1 MTATWQGHFQMK
13 KQNMKKGYRIERD
26 SLGEKQVPAGAYY
39 GVQTARAVENFPISG
54 VTARPVFIHAT
65 ALIKK
70 AAARANMDC
79 GKLDKRRGRAIVQA
93 AGEVAE
99 GEWHEHFV
107 VDVFQAGAGTSH
119 NMNVNE
125 VVANRAIEI
134 LGGKRGDYSIVHPN
148 DHVNMA
154 QSTND
159 VFPTA
164 MRIAAFFAI
173 ADLMPVLEGL
183 GTALEAKGREFDGII
198 KSGRTHLQDAV
209 PIRLGQEFSAY
220 AAAVNK
226 GCKAIRHEADRLLE
240 LGIGGSAVGTGIN
253 TPPDYQKKI
262 VAHLCKLTG
271 LRLCGSKNLVASMQS
286 MSDFVSL
293 SGSLR
298 MLAVELI
305 RIANDFRLLSSGP
318 TTGLAEIRLPAVQP
332 GSSIMPGKVNPSMA
346 EALNMVGFQVIGN
359 DTVITLSAQAGQ
371 LELNVM
377 MPVINY
383 NLLQSI
389 HLLTHVVRVFT
400 ERCVKGI
407 VADEARCRELAERT
421 LGLATILNPVIGYEA
436 AARIAKESLA
446 SGRSIRDLVIEKGI
460 LSKAG
465 ADKILNP
472 YKMTSPRRATGK
484 PKHGKLGS

>member
-1 MTATWQGHFQMK
+1 MK
-13 KQNMKKGYRIERD
+13 RQKARKGYRVERD
-26 SLGEKQVPAGAYY
+26 SLGEREVPAGAYY

-54 VTARPVFIHAT
+54 VTSRPEFIRAT

-70 AAARANMDC
+70 AAALANMDA
-79 GKLDKRRGRAIVQA
+79 GKLDRRRGRTILQA
-93 AGEVAE
+93 AEEVAE

-125 VVANRAIEI
+125 VLANRAIEI

-148 DHVNMA
+148 DHVNMS

-164 MRIAAFFAI
+164 MRIAALFSV

-183 GTALEAKGREFDGII
+183 GEALEAKGREFDGII

-220 AAAVNK
+220 AVAVNK
-226 GCKAIRHEADRLLE
+226 GCEAIRHEADRLLE

-253 TPPDYQKKI
+253 THSDYQKKM

-271 LRLCGSKNLVASMQS
+271 FRLYGSKNLVASMQS

-293 SGSLR
+293 SGGLR
-298 MLAVELI
+298 MLAAELI
-305 RIANDFRLLSSGP
+305 RIANDLRLLSSGP
-318 TTGLAEIRLPAVQP
+318 MTGLAEIRLPAVQP

-346 EALNMVGFQVIGN
+346 EVLDMVGFQVIGN
-359 DTVITLSAQAGQ
+359 DTVITLAAQAGQ

-389 HLLTHVVRVFT
+389 HLLTNVVRVFT

-407 VADEARCRELAERT
+407 VADEGRCGELAERT

-446 SGRSIRDLVIEKGI
+446 SGKPVRDLVVEKGI
-460 LSKAG
+460 LSQKES
-465 ADKILNP
+465 DEILNP
-472 YKMTSPRRATGK
+472 YRMTSPQGYAGKSKRR
-484 PKHGKLGS
+484 